1 MSPRDLEDRLRVLED
16 QQAIR
21 DVLSRYARGVDRCDL
36 DLLKSAYHRDG
47 YDDHGFFKG
56 NAWEFADFLLAT
68 RAADLDFS
76 SHAISNVSIELR
88 GDEADVESYHLA
100 FQRRAGQDEIQ
111 LFAGRYLDLFQRR
124 DGAWAI
130 FRRTVVYDWSL
141 MTRPTSQSRLPL
153 DQFAHGSVYPGD
165 PVYQQRSF

>member
-1 MSPRDLEDRLRVLED
+1 MAPRDLEDRLRALED

-21 DVLSRYARGVDRCDL
+21 DVLMRYARGVDRCDL
-36 DLLKSAYHRDG
+36 GLLKSAYHPDA

-56 NAWEFADFLLAT
+56 NAWEFAASLLAR

-76 SHAISNVSIELR
+76 THAIANVYVELN

-100 FQRRAGQDEIQ
+100 YQRRSGQDEIQ
-111 LFAGRYLDLFQRR
+111 LFAGRYIDRFERR

-130 FRRTVVYDWSL
+130 ARRTVVYDWSL
-141 MTRPTSQSRLPL
+141 LTRPTGQSRLPL
-153 DQFAHGSVYPGD
+153 DEFIPGGVYPDD
-165 PVYQQRSF
+165 PVYLRRL